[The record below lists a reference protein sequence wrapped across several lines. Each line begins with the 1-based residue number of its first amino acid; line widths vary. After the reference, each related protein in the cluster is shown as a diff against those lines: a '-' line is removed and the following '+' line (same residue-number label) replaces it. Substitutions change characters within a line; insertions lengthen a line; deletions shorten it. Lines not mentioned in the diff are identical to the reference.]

1 MIDRY
6 RNYRPERPVPTPRKK
21 SRRGLYIFVAIIL
34 ISVGGKAIIGR
45 NADKEDSAPQ
55 PAKKSQAA
63 ESPKADPIKTTA
75 WHELSQQMNTIIEE
89 NSAFDISVAVI
100 DINNNTKANYGIQES
115 FAGASTTKVLTAVA
129 FLQDV
134 EAKRHTLT
142 ESLSGATA
150 ETHINRMI
158 NVSDNNSWAVLNQAV
173 TSQGLESFARS
184 IGITSYRYNGNTV
197 TTTDMAL
204 LLQKLYKGQLL
215 NREHTKLLYEAM
227 QNTNN
232 ETMIPVVTPKGA
244 QLYHKYGQ
252 LEDRLH
258 DVAIIDYKERPISLA
273 IYTKGGAADGSNY
286 GARAALVQ
294 KLAEAVVTNIY
305 SSSD

>member
-1 MIDRY
+1 
-6 RNYRPERPVPTPRKK
+6 
-21 SRRGLYIFVAIIL
+21 
-34 ISVGGKAIIGR
+34 
-45 NADKEDSAPQ
+45 
-55 PAKKSQAA
+55 
-63 ESPKADPIKTTA
+63 
-75 WHELSQQMNTIIEE
+75 
-89 NSAFDISVAVI
+89 
-100 DINNNTKANYGIQES
+100 
-115 FAGASTTKVLTAVA
+115 
-129 FLQDV
+129 
-134 EAKRHTLT
+134 
-142 ESLSGATA
+142 
-150 ETHINRMI
+150 

-258 DVAIIDYKERPISLA
+258 DVAIIDY
-273 IYTKGGAADGSNY
+273 
-286 GARAALVQ
+286 
-294 KLAEAVVTNIY
+294 
-305 SSSD
+305 